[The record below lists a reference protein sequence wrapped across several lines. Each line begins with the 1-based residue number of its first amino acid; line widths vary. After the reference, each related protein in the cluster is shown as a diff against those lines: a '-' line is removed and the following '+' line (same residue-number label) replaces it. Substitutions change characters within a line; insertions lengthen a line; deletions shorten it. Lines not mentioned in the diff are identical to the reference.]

1 MGHSQTRAFHLTAE
15 FAEHAEWGL
24 FQVRML
30 CVLQFPQKCI
40 LKSIMHFLGKWFI
53 GFGVFLIVCGIL
65 GFASNP
71 AAAKTALIT
80 GSFFGGL
87 NLLMGWG
94 LLHGFSA
101 VRYVAAPVTV
111 LLIAAFSWRSYAGW
125 VQVADGEPKVFAAS
139 LISTMLIG
147 AILTLIQLV
156 RNWR

>member
-1 MGHSQTRAFHLTAE
+1 MS
-15 FAEHAEWGL
+15 
-24 FQVRML
+24 
-30 CVLQFPQKCI
+30 
-40 LKSIMHFLGKWFI
+40 FLGKWFI

-80 GSFFGGL
+80 GSFFGGI
-87 NLLMGWG
+87 NLLMGWAF
-94 LLHGFSA
+94 LRGFSA
-101 VRYVAAPVTV
+101 VRYAAAPLTL

-125 VQVADGEPKVFAAS
+125 AQVAEGEPKVFAAT

-156 RNWR
+156 RHWRMR